1 MSTPNNQGNS
11 QQSAAEREQKMLDS
25 SMENLSQRLTDLR
38 GSISQMIAKVE
49 NDPHLNWPSFL
60 NSLALISGQMNSLM
74 KNIKSEATSKNPP
87 LLYRRYI
94 TLPLFLS
101 PDRDE
106 ELVKL
111 TEGRVTT
118 FSHDVVPHLL
128 RTKPDPE
135 IETRY
140 ASHENRTNSL
150 GSETISKQLTVMEK
164 ITTEKLKLINRERD
178 DMDLKANARSEM
190 EKTSS
195 IDDTMSLVAAVAH
208 GKGLR
213 GIPMQTMPP
222 GMHGG
227 PSHGPPGMMLN
238 RPQMPGQAPTMPGK
252 VQSTIKTN
260 IKAGAQV
267 HPYQRS

>member
-1 MSTPNNQGNS
+1 
-11 QQSAAEREQKMLDS
+11 LDA
-25 SMENLSQRLTDLR
+25 SMENLSQRLADLR
-38 GSISQMIAKVE
+38 GSISSMITKIE
-49 NDPHLNWPSFL
+49 TDPTLNWPSFL
-60 NSLALISGQMNSLM
+60 NSLALISGQMNMLM
-74 KNIKSEATSKNPP
+74 KNIKAEATSKNPP
-87 LLYRRYI
+87 LLYRKYI

-135 IETRY
+135 VESRY
-140 ASHENRTNSL
+140 QSHENRTKSL
-150 GSETISKQLTVMEK
+150 ATDAITKQLTVMEK
-164 ITTEKLKLINRERD
+164 IVTDKLKLINRERD
-178 DMDLKANARSEM
+178 DMDLKANARSEV

-195 IDDTMSLVAAVAH
+195 IDDTMALVAAVSN

-227 PSHGPPGMMLN
+227 GPPGMILN
-238 RPQMPGQAPTMPGK
+238 RPPISQAASMPPGK
-252 VQSTIKTN
+252 AQSTIKTN
-260 IKAGAQV
+260 IKAGSQV
-267 HPYQRS
+267 HPYQRP